1 MLVVLPSWTSFLIR
15 VYAWIG
21 ILKNNGLLN
30 NLLMKIGII
39 DEPLQILY
47 TPLAAYIGI
56 VYCYLP
62 FMVLPLYTNL
72 VKHDHRLLEAAYDL
86 GAKPWKAFFTITL
99 PLSKAGIIA
108 GCMLVMIPAVGEF
121 VIPNCWRPGYVD
133 DRSRAVGRVLQQPR
147 LAGGLGGGHRHADPA
162 ADPDPDLQPR
172 AAARAGREADM
183 SRVGQRAVN
192 WTVLGLGF
200 AFLYVP
206 VLILMVYSF
215 NESRLATVW
224 SGFSLKWYGELFR
237 DKQMLQAA
245 WISIKVAFW
254 TATAAVVLGTM
265 AALVMARMRRFPG
278 KTLFGALI
286 TAPLVMPE
294 VIIGLSILLM
304 FVSLQGMTDGY
315 FAPKGIVAI
324 WIAHVTFTLA
334 FVTVVVS
341 SRLSELDKSLEEAAM
356 DLGANRIKVFFLIT
370 LPIIAPALVSGWL
383 LAFTLSLDDVVIAS
397 FVAGPNSTTLPMKVF
412 SSVRMGLSPKI
423 NALATLMIMV
433 VSVAAFL
440 GWWLMYR
447 EEKRRQRDM
456 QLALQENG

>member
-1 MLVVLPSWTSFLIR
+1 ML
-15 VYAWIG
+15 
-21 ILKNNGLLN
+21 
-30 NLLMKIGII
+30 
-39 DEPLQILY
+39 D
-47 TPLAAYIGI
+47 
-56 VYCYLP
+56 
-62 FMVLPLYTNL
+62 
-72 VKHDHRLLEAAYDL
+72 
-86 GAKPWKAFFTITL
+86 
-99 PLSKAGIIA
+99 
-108 GCMLVMIPAVGEF
+108 
-121 VIPNCWRPGYVD
+121 
-133 DRSRAVGRVLQQPR
+133 
-147 LAGGLGGGHRHADPA
+147 
-162 ADPDPDLQPR
+162 
-172 AAARAGREADM
+172 
-183 SRVGQRAVN
+183 
-192 WTVLGLGF
+192 
-200 AFLYVP
+200 
-206 VLILMVYSF
+206 
-215 NESRLATVW
+215 
-224 SGFSLKWYGELFR
+224 
-237 DKQMLQAA
+237 AA
-245 WISIKVAFW
+245 WVSIKVAFW

-265 AALVMARMRRFPG
+265 ASLVMTRMRRFSG

-304 FVSLQGMTDGY
+304 FVSLQGLTDGY

-397 FVAGPNSTTLPMKVF
+397 FVAGPSSTTLPMKVF
-412 SSVRMGLSPKI
+412 SSVRLGLSPKI
-423 NALATLMIMV
+423 NALATLMILV

-440 GWWLMYR
+440 GWWFMYR